1 MGYTLT
7 IANVNP
13 EDNAGS
19 YKCALTFSD
28 GDKLDAST
36 DVVVRKAT
44 AIDSKGDVE
53 STIVVSDG
61 ELSARCVFEGDQVPN
76 SVKWTKSDS
85 EVVFDNVK
93 KIQNTNTKQLDNSV
107 KYYSNI
113 TLKEFAFADEGPYTC
128 TFVFSD
134 GNSVATSINTVYA
147 TVTND
152 ECVFVDFRTETSK
165 ALTCTYTGANR
176 VTGVTFT
183 LPDSRS
189 VAGDPGS
196 WGGGDTATP
205 GTQTGSYTVT
215 GITDASSGTYT
226 CTFALDG
233 GSSVSAV
240 QRLTARKA
248 VVVSSTG
255 NLTPNLI
262 VRSSITLTCTIAS
275 GARSIEWL
283 KDDQVMTEGTD
294 YTKLS
299 AASESD
305 DLVSKIE
312 FDIEDDSAATYKCRG
327 TQYDDFC
334 STPQKFESED
344 VVLTIIAAVP
354 KVNPADAT
362 AYGGDSHTFSCKFP
376 NPFVGQT
383 YEIVWSFKGAGDA
396 SAKPMIGNGDVYV
409 GGEYQCTVK
418 WGTIFIKSSA
428 ATLTVRTISEPPK
441 ITNVAKGGEA
451 KLTCKTTG
459 DAKSTITFHNAD
471 GDAEVGTVAQSDE
484 TDSGVVTTTGILT
497 ISNAQSANALD
508 YYCKA
513 TWNAEG
519 GFEKS
524 SIVHLTVLDITYST
538 PTAWGVATKVAQF
551 VCKSH

>member
-1 MGYTLT
+1 MG
-7 IANVNP
+7 
-13 EDNAGS
+13 
-19 YKCALTFSD
+19 
-28 GDKLDAST
+28 
-36 DVVVRKAT
+36 
-44 AIDSKGDVE
+44 
-53 STIVVSDG
+53 
-61 ELSARCVFEGDQVPN
+61 
-76 SVKWTKSDS
+76 
-85 EVVFDNVK
+85 
-93 KIQNTNTKQLDNSV
+93 
-107 KYYSNI
+107 
-113 TLKEFAFADEGPYTC
+113 
-128 TFVFSD
+128 SD
-134 GNSVATSINTVYA
+134 GNSVATSLNTVYA

-312 FDIEDDSAATYKCRG
+312 FDIEDDSEATYKCRG

-334 STPQKFESED
+334 STPQQFESED
-344 VVLTIIAAVP
+344 IVLTIIAAVP
-354 KVNPADAT
+354 KQNPASAT
-362 AYGGDSHTFSCKFP
+362 AYGGGSHKFTCKFP

-396 SAKPMIGNGDVYV
+396 SAKPMIGNGDVYVDGELVIDGTIAKDHTSSSGEISTTLQIANINNDV